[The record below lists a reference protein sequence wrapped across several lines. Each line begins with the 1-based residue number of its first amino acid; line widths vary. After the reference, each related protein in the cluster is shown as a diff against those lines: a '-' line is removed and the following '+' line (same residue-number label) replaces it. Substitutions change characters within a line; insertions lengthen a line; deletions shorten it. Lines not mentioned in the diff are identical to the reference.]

1 MLKLFRTLLSI
12 TLGCA
17 AMCGAAE
24 PGKTTVLLP
33 PPHAAVDARA
43 QEAKATRPG
52 ASKRGT
58 PLERILLPHLQQ
70 RLSAAAQSRSGL
82 NARPFE
88 TGQTNIVPN
97 FGGFLNST
105 NYPARLESACIVDP
119 NNCGVTA
126 ALTADFNKDGKPDIA
141 VVQSDGTLNVML
153 NTGTSF
159 SSLVAY
165 TNPNYS
171 TTYAQQSFVADVNND
186 GYPDIVV
193 LDAGNDAFMVYPNL
207 KNGTFGSPTSTSF
220 SIPGNLAS
228 IAIGDVNGDG
238 FPDIVALAFN
248 AGFNGSSMTVETF
261 LGSANLTFQT
271 PTSAQT
277 QTYTFPGA
285 PQLDMSIAALALGDL
300 NKDGKLDLA
309 IEYWEYVSSGTVI
322 VTTSLGNGDGS
333 FGALNTNAVI
343 SGTFQPG
350 IFNPFDGMS
359 QGGVQIADVNND
371 GNLDITAEGDGVLLV
386 ALGTGT
392 GSFSTTALSSPIG
405 TADQYVLADV
415 NGDGI
420 PDLVQENGTLGIW
433 TGKGDGTFTQPATG
447 NFYTV
452 DAGGYESAM
461 VADFN
466 GDGKVDV
473 GHLGEDYKQVSIFA
487 GNGTATI
494 AGAPTL
500 ASSLVTPVAPFWLEL
515 GTVADVQ
522 GKGFSSAVYVDG
534 DTGDIVTGLGD
545 GTGNFTYVTGL
556 AQAAVPNLAYI
567 EPISADLNG
576 DGKQD
581 LLLAGWDG
589 SLSVA
594 FSNGDGTYTT
604 PQSLGITSTCEIA
617 YAAVGDI
624 NRDGIPDI
632 VAPYPGDSICSASVT
647 TGSGYYV
654 MLGKGNGTYAA
665 PVFNAYGTE
674 LYSASI
680 ADMNGDGKPDLV
692 MDDTPFY
699 VSGNFS
705 VDLLPGNGDGTFGNA
720 ITINTNN
727 IVSQVITGDYNQDG
741 KQDVILLSEGEQSAT
756 DAYTTAGILLVPGN
770 GDGTFAVPTQIGT
783 GNFFLNG
790 TLTDVNNDGIP
801 DLNVALYQTIGQPN
815 TYYGLS
821 TLLGTGG
828 GAFTNPINELESFL
842 SELVFAG
849 NFFSDNAPDL
859 IVQTAYGPALYL
871 GQGGSNI
878 ALTNSGS
885 SIAFGT
891 AETFTAT
898 ITPAMTGRSTP
909 TGSVSFYDGTTLLG
923 TGSVSAGVAS
933 FASSSLAVGAHSITA
948 VYTGD
953 SNSNPV
959 TSSASAVTVTT
970 LAPAFTLTNAGT
982 LTLSLGQSSVMPLS
996 LAANATFSDT
1006 INFTCSG
1013 APANSTCTVNPTS
1026 VALTAGGTGTA
1037 SLVVTTTSPATASN
1051 RQPSLLQKA
1060 SGIASLASV
1069 FCLVAGWRFRK
1080 RVLLIVPIV
1089 LLGFSAFGLTGCTNG
1104 GSGIAAAKAGTYTL
1118 TITATPANGTT
1129 AAQTAT
1135 ITLTVQSQ

>member
-1 MLKLFRTLLSI
+1 
-12 TLGCA
+12 
-17 AMCGAAE
+17 
-24 PGKTTVLLP
+24 V
-33 PPHAAVDARA
+33 
-43 QEAKATRPG
+43 
-52 ASKRGT
+52 
-58 PLERILLPHLQQ
+58 
-70 RLSAAAQSRSGL
+70 
-82 NARPFE
+82 
-88 TGQTNIVPN
+88 
-97 FGGFLNST
+97 
-105 NYPARLESACIVDP
+105 
-119 NNCGVTA
+119 
-126 ALTADFNKDGKPDIA
+126 
-141 VVQSDGTLNVML
+141 
-153 NTGTSF
+153 
-159 SSLVAY
+159 
-165 TNPNYS
+165 
-171 TTYAQQSFVADVNND
+171 
-186 GYPDIVV
+186 
-193 LDAGNDAFMVYPNL
+193 
-207 KNGTFGSPTSTSF
+207 
-220 SIPGNLAS
+220 
-228 IAIGDVNGDG
+228 
-238 FPDIVALAFN
+238 
-248 AGFNGSSMTVETF
+248 
-261 LGSANLTFQT
+261 
-271 PTSAQT
+271 
-277 QTYTFPGA
+277 
-285 PQLDMSIAALALGDL
+285 
-300 NKDGKLDLA
+300 
-309 IEYWEYVSSGTVI
+309 
-322 VTTSLGNGDGS
+322 
-333 FGALNTNAVI
+333 
-343 SGTFQPG
+343 
-350 IFNPFDGMS
+350 
-359 QGGVQIADVNND
+359 
-371 GNLDITAEGDGVLLV
+371 
-386 ALGTGT
+386 
-392 GSFSTTALSSPIG
+392 
-405 TADQYVLADV
+405 
-415 NGDGI
+415 
-420 PDLVQENGTLGIW
+420 
-433 TGKGDGTFTQPATG
+433 
-447 NFYTV
+447 
-452 DAGGYESAM
+452 
-461 VADFN
+461 
-466 GDGKVDV
+466 
-473 GHLGEDYKQVSIFA
+473 
-487 GNGTATI
+487 
-494 AGAPTL
+494 
-500 ASSLVTPVAPFWLEL
+500 
-515 GTVADVQ
+515 
-522 GKGFSSAVYVDG
+522 
-534 DTGDIVTGLGD
+534 
-545 GTGNFTYVTGL
+545 
-556 AQAAVPNLAYI
+556 
-567 EPISADLNG
+567 
-576 DGKQD
+576 
-581 LLLAGWDG
+581 
-589 SLSVA
+589 
-594 FSNGDGTYTT
+594 
-604 PQSLGITSTCEIA
+604 
-617 YAAVGDI
+617 
-624 NRDGIPDI
+624 
-632 VAPYPGDSICSASVT
+632 
-647 TGSGYYV
+647 
-654 MLGKGNGTYAA
+654 
-665 PVFNAYGTE
+665 E

-692 MDDTPFY
+692 VDDTPFY

-720 ITINTNN
+720 ITINANN

-828 GAFTNPINELESFL
+828 GAFTNPINQLESFL

-871 GQGGSNI
+871 GQGGSSI

-891 AETFTAT
+891 AETFTAA

-959 TSSASAVTVTT
+959 TSSASAVTVTA

-982 LTLSLGQSSVMPLS
+982 LTLQLGQSSVMPLS

-1051 RQPSLLQKA
+1051 TRPSLLQKA
-1060 SGIASLASV
+1060 SGVASLASV
-1069 FCLVAGWRFRK
+1069 FCLVAGWKFRK

-1118 TITATPANGTT
+1118 TVTATPANGTT